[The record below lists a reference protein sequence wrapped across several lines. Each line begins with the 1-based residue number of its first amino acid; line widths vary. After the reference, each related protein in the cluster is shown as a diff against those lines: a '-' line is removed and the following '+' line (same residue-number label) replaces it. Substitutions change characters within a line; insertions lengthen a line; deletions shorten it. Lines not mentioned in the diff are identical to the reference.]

1 MHKPGNEDGT
11 RRVLGNVN
19 GSQGPG
25 KGEMMRSRAMWM
37 GEGVGV
43 VKRAEARRGACVRAC
58 VRGCVDADWSASK
71 YLGWVVSLLLPAMQT
86 SLNGPVNR
94 SIG

>member
-1 MHKPGNEDGT
+1 MHKPGDEDGT

-43 VKRAEARRGACVRAC
+43 VKRAEARRGACVRAWL
-58 VRGCVDADWSASK
+58 RGCRLDREHVFGLGCVAAAPREADVAEWPPST
-71 YLGWVVSLLLPAMQT
+71 V
-86 SLNGPVNR
+86 R
-94 SIG
+94 